1 MAKQKRGIFNWD
13 IPENIFV
20 NGAIN
25 CARSLGGCG
34 RWHSFDVDEQGEIE
48 FDLTWEN
55 SKGEFE
61 CEKFADWLEEEACEE
76 WELEF
81 KERFLREQEASAE
94 LANAEKEQ
102 KARRENLRVGVKLD
116 ERQFEKEWGA
126 FRPVGFRKKKLEIF
140 VCGNC
145 SVELRGAGR
154 HGKAK
159 NRNNPVFWGLE
170 VAEKILCGECLE
182 ARKEQMPAGRRKKFK
197 QYGKLGMFR

>member
-1 MAKQKRGIFNWD
+1 MAKEKRGIFNWD

-20 NGAIN
+20 NGSIN

-34 RWHSFDVDEQGEIE
+34 RWHSFDVNEQGEIE

-55 SKGEFE
+55 ERGEFE
-61 CEKFADWLEEEACEE
+61 CEKFSDWLEEEAREE

-81 KERFLREQEASAE
+81 KERFLAEQEQSQE
-94 LANAEKEQ
+94 LVKTEVEK
-102 KARRENLRVGVKLD
+102 KARVENLRTGVRLD

-145 SVELRGAGR
+145 SRELKGAGK
-154 HGKAK
+154 HGEAK
-159 NRNNPVFWGLE
+159 NRHNPVFWGLE
-170 VAEKILCGECLE
+170 VSEKVLCLACVKSKYYGVISRE
-182 ARKEQMPAGRRKKFK
+182 RKKVLRK
-197 QYGKLGMFR
+197 YLGRGYV